1 MAGVPPQR
9 TAYSRELSACITDA
23 LTLAQAGND
32 VGSSDAD
39 GAVMVERAER
49 TLACG
54 GVYGL
59 PFIDIEG
66 PGIVTAATL
75 VQTARLT
82 RYSGLLQLL
91 VRRHALTKTHL
102 ATLKV
107 FRLWITTNPPDRSAP
122 DRICERT
129 ASRNGSVHPLLSI
142 TP

>member
-1 MAGVPPQR
+1 MPPQR
-9 TAYSRELSACITDA
+9 TAYSRELSVCIADA

-59 PFIDIEG
+59 RVHRYRRRG
-66 PGIVTAATL
+66 GSLRAVTL

-102 ATLKV
+102 ATLKS
-107 FRLWITTNPPDRSAP
+107 L
-122 DRICERT
+122 
-129 ASRNGSVHPLLSI
+129 PLVDHNESS
-142 TP
+142 